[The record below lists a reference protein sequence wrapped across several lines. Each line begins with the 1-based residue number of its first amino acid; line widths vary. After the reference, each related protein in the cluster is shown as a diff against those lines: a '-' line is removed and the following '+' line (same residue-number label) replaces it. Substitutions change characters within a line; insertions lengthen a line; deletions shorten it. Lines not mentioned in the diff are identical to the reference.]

1 MGKDFLIFVAFTKEG
16 VSRKLMQIQRN
27 FYINI
32 IPLKRGDAYASPL
45 QKLFLFSL
53 TFFWLSDKSLNQ

>member
-32 IPLKRGDAYASPL
+32 IPPL